1 MSQFRC
7 PTPSI
12 QRWKA
17 ETHLE
22 VIDVYV
28 RPREPFCELCKGP
41 SYCPA
46 PTLSDFVGYKVAVF
60 APRIVVMG
68 SFRVLSKTLGS
79 LGISAMTNEGSLNRK
94 LESPRRYTRTFFS
107 PASLA
112 TELALNHTESG
123 DLETGIHWN
132 FASSRHIRRP
142 KHCLSGFASLVYSIR
157 RITDGSV

>member
-60 APRIVVMG
+60 APFEHKDCCYG
-68 SFRVLSKTLGS
+68 KLPSSF
-79 LGISAMTNEGSLNRK
+79 ED
-94 LESPRRYTRTFFS
+94 
-107 PASLA
+107 
-112 TELALNHTESG
+112 SG
-123 DLETGIHWN
+123 V
-132 FASSRHIRRP
+132 SRNQ
-142 KHCLSGFASLVYSIR
+142 C
-157 RITDGSV
+157 DD